1 MYKLNGGRSQNYSN
15 ELLSDRPIL
24 RLDMPTY
31 VFISVI
37 SRSLN
42 GLFVMIPVE
51 QEKEPRFY
59 SYCQRTGSFYW
70 HYLCAWGD
78 WKKGYAVDR
87 LLE

>member
-1 MYKLNGGRSQNYSN
+1 MYKLNGGRSPNYSN

-24 RLDMPTY
+24 RLDMPTL

-51 QEKEPRFY
+51 QEKEPRLFPQKRTY
-59 SYCQRTGSFYW
+59 SSAPIKLF
-70 HYLCAWGD
+70 
-78 WKKGYAVDR
+78 
-87 LLE
+87 